1 MSNRITK
8 KDVERIRELDA
19 LSYFKNYVPDELVR
33 NGRNNS
39 YYLRSHDSLK
49 LSNGMWYQWS
59 TRIGG
64 KSALDYLIKIEGW
77 QFKDVCHYLLDL
89 INEHP
94 PVLEVAKPRTKVP
107 LRLPEENISNNDVI
121 DYLVNKRKLDLELIN
136 SLIEGGLIYQE
147 RHSNNVVFIGFDLMC
162 EPRFACKR
170 ATDSSFK
177 QDCLGSDKRFSF
189 NITSDSNEEL
199 HVFESAIDLLSYIT
213 LLKMKNVDYRQYN
226 YLSLSGVGDNESY
239 LPISLESYLS
249 RYHKIKKI
257 ILHLD
262 NDLAGKSSTEN
273 ITRCCKGLYETED
286 CHPINHKDINEELIS
301 KVKTHKEA

>member
-1 MSNRITK
+1 MSKRITK
-8 KDVERIRELDA
+8 KDVARIRELDA

-77 QFKDVCHYLLDL
+77 QFKDACRYLLDL

-94 PVLEVAKPRTKVP
+94 PVLEVAKPKTKVP
-107 LRLPEENISNNDVI
+107 LRLPEENFSNDEIIN
-121 DYLVNKRKLDLELIN
+121 YLVNKRKLNLELIY

-147 RHSNNVVFIGFDLMC
+147 RHSNNVVFVGFDLMC

-170 ATDSSFK
+170 GINSNFK
-177 QDCLGSDKRFSF
+177 QDCLGSNKAYSF
-189 NITSDSNEEL
+189 NLSNENNTEL
-199 HVFESAIDLLSYIT
+199 HVFESVIDLLSFIT
-213 LLKMKNVDYRQYN
+213 LEMMKNNEYKKSN
-226 YLSLSGVGDNESY
+226 YLSLSGVGDSESF
-239 LPISLESYLS
+239 LPISLCSYLD
-249 RYHKIKKI
+249 RYPHIKKI
-257 ILHLD
+257 VLHLD
-262 NDLAGKSSTEN
+262 NDNAGKSSTDN
-273 ITRCCKGLYETED
+273 IIHCCDGIYETED
-286 CHPINHKDINEELIS
+286 QHPINYKDVNEELINLM
-301 KVKTHKEA
+301 KENE

>member
-1 MSNRITK
+1 MSKRITK
-8 KDVERIRELDA
+8 KDVARIRELDA

-77 QFKDVCHYLLDL
+77 QFKDACRYLLDL

-94 PVLEVAKPRTKVP
+94 PVLEVAKPKTKVP
-107 LRLPEENISNNDVI
+107 LRLPEENFSNDEIIN
-121 DYLVNKRKLDLELIN
+121 YLVNKRKLNLELIY

-147 RHSNNVVFIGFDLMC
+147 RHSNNVVFVGFDLMC

-170 ATDSSFK
+170 GIDSNFK
-177 QDCLGSDKRFSF
+177 QDCLGSNKAYSF
-189 NITSDSNEEL
+189 NLSNENNTEL
-199 HVFESAIDLLSYIT
+199 HVFESAIDLLSFIT
-213 LLKMKNVDYRQYN
+213 LGMMKNNEYKKSN
-226 YLSLSGVGDNESY
+226 YLSLSGVGDSESF
-239 LPISLESYLS
+239 LPISLCSYLD
-249 RYHKIKKI
+249 RYPHIKKI
-257 ILHLD
+257 VLHLD
-262 NDLAGKSSTEN
+262 NDNAGKSSTDN
-273 ITRCCKGLYETED
+273 IIHCCDGIYETED
-286 CHPINHKDINEELIS
+286 QHPINYKDVNEELINLM
-301 KVKTHKEA
+301 KENE

>member
-1 MSNRITK
+1 MSKRITK
-8 KDVERIRELDA
+8 KDITRIRELDA

-33 NGRNNS
+33 NGRRDS

-77 QFKDVCHYLLDL
+77 QFKDACRYLLDL

-107 LRLPEENISNNDVI
+107 LRLPEENFSNDEIIN
-121 DYLVNKRKLDLELIN
+121 YLVNKRKLNLELIN

-147 RHSNNVVFIGFDLMC
+147 RHTNNVVFVGFDLMC

-170 ATDSSFK
+170 GIDSDFK
-177 QDCLGSDKRFSF
+177 QDCLGSNKAYSF
-189 NITSDSNEEL
+189 NLSNEKNTEL
-199 HVFESAIDLLSYIT
+199 HVFESAIDLLSFIT
-213 LLKMKNVDYRQYN
+213 LEMMKNNEYKKSN
-226 YLSLSGVGDNESY
+226 YLSLSGVGDSESF
-239 LPISLESYLS
+239 LPISLCGYLD
-249 RYHKIKKI
+249 RYPRIKKF

-262 NDLAGKSSTEN
+262 NDNAGNSATDN
-273 ITRCCKGLYETED
+273 IIHCCDGIYETED
-286 CHPINHKDINEELIS
+286 QHPLNYKDVNEELINLM
-301 KVKTHKEA
+301 KENE